1 MKIGSHNIVLHCPN
15 KKTKVLR
22 DNEIVTSEFSSINL
36 SNIFSENDSE
46 CGTKCLDDELMM
58 CRRLLGIQCKDRVR
72 FKRKTYFKR
81 DA

>member
-58 CRRLLGIQCKDRVR
+58 CRRLLGIQYKDEDEIQKNNIFQTR
-72 FKRKTYFKR
+72 
-81 DA
+81 